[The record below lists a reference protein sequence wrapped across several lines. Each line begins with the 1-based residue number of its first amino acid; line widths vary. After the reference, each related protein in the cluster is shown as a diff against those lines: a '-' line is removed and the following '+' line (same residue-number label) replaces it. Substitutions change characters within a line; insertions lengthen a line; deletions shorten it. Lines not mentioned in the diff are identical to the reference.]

1 MKDGNVISIEE
12 RGSFADPLTELLRE
26 GAGRLIKAA
35 VEAELEGF
43 MEQFRSEKLEDGR
56 PRVVR
61 NGYLPERKMQTGIG
75 AVSVRI

>member
-1 MKDGNVISIEE
+1 MRHVKDSNVISIEE

-43 MEQFRSEKLEDGR
+43 MEQFRS
-56 PRVVR
+56 
-61 NGYLPERKMQTGIG
+61 
-75 AVSVRI
+75 